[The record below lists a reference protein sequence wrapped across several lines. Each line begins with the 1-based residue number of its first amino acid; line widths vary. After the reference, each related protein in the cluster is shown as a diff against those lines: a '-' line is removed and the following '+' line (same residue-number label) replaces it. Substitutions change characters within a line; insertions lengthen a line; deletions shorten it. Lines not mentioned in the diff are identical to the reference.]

1 MNAKLFKDEERLRAG
16 CPSHCG
22 AGILPGA
29 FAALHIPDFP
39 VVAALRARPGKD
51 SPCAVLALTG
61 GQDPEAKLPLL
72 AVNPAARRTGIDRGW
87 ALNRALVRCPDL
99 EIIARDPSAEAAL
112 RAELIGLGE
121 SLTPDLEIAS
131 EDSVLLDLSL
141 RRRPVE
147 WTRLVLENAGLW
159 HARAG
164 TPDLAY
170 LAAKHPLTRGRAISA
185 ADLVLLPLDVLAS
198 LAPGHAGLKLL
209 DLWGLKS
216 LGDFMKLPRQAL
228 VERLGPEPGRWYDLL
243 HGKTCRLLRLHRPPE
258 SFSQSF
264 DFEDA
269 VTALDPL
276 IFALKRLL
284 HTLAGRLAVRHLA
297 ASSLELELVLESGPP
312 IARRI
317 RLPEPQTAVEGM
329 LSPLQTMLGSLQLE
343 AAVEVLKLDVETTFA
358 TAAQREWFGR
368 QLPQPERWAETL
380 AQLEA
385 LLGPGR
391 VGIPVP
397 PDSHAPDRF
406 SLHPAAGAVV
416 VVPEQMAFPDC
427 PLPLHRFRP
436 PYEIAV
442 AFESRGR
449 RPWPLAL
456 LNGPYPGEIIDRRG
470 PFPVSGEWWE
480 PANAWQRMEWDVQ
493 VASRQLLR
501 LVFETPDSWKVD
513 GIYG

>member
-1 MNAKLFKDEERLRAG
+1 M
-16 CPSHCG
+16 
-22 AGILPGA
+22 

-39 VVAALRARPGKD
+39 VVAALRVRPDDGW
-51 SPCAVLALTG
+51 PCAVLAAPS
-61 GQDPEAKLPLL
+61 GQDAEAKFPLL
-72 AVNPAARRTGIDRGW
+72 AVNSAARRTGIDRGW
-87 ALNRALVRCPDL
+87 PLNRALVRCPDL
-99 EIIARDPSAEAAL
+99 RVISRDPLAEAAL

-121 SLTPDLEIAS
+121 SLTPDLEITS

-141 RRRPVE
+141 RGKPVDAALGALDPE
-147 WTRLVLENAGLW
+147 IWQ
-159 HARAG
+159 ARAA

-170 LAAKHPLTRGRAISA
+170 LAARHRLTRGQIISP
-185 ADLVLLPLDVLAS
+185 ADLAPLPLGVLGS
-198 LAPGHAGLKLL
+198 LAPNHAELKLL

-228 VERLGPEPGRWYDLL
+228 VERLGPEPGRWHDLL

-269 VTALDPL
+269 VIALDPL

-284 HTLAGRLAVRHLA
+284 HTLAGRLAARHLA

-312 IARRI
+312 ITRRI
-317 RLPEPQTAVEGM
+317 RLPEPQTATEAI
-329 LSPLQTMLGSLQLE
+329 LPPLQTLLESLRLD
-343 AAVEVLKLDVETTFA
+343 AAVASLKLDVETSFA

-385 LLGPGR
+385 MLGAGR

-397 PDSHAPDRF
+397 PDSHAPNQF
-406 SLHPAAGAVV
+406 SLHPAAGAAV
-416 VVPEQMAFPDC
+416 VVPEGMAFPDC

-436 PYEIAV
+436 PHEIAV
-442 AFESRGR
+442 AFESRER

-456 LNGPYPGEIIDRRG
+456 LNGPHPGEIIDRRG
-470 PFPVSGEWWE
+470 PFPASGAWWE
-480 PANAWQRMEWDVQ
+480 PAGAWQRMEWDVQ
-493 VASRQLLR
+493 LASRHLLR
-501 LVFETPDSWKVD
+501 LVFETPDRWKVD
-513 GIYG
+513 GIYI